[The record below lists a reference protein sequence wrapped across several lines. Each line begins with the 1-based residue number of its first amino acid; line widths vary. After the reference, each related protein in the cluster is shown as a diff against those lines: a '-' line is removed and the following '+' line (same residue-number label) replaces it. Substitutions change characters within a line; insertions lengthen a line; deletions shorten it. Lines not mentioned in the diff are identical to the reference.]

1 MVPSYEPDEN
11 LYLVVNELIDS
22 GFKVIVVDDGSG
34 PKYKKYFDN
43 LNTKVISYSEN
54 KGKGFALKTG
64 LKYIKDNYQHY
75 TVVTMDSDGQHKVSD
90 AIKLCDYIE
99 KHPKEL
105 VLGSRKRDENVPLR
119 SYLGN
124 TITRSVYRM
133 VTKTDIYD
141 TQTGLRCFTDEI
153 IDYMLDIPGDR
164 YEYEMN
170 VLLESNNHNIKIKE
184 ITIETIYIDNNS
196 KSHFNTVK
204 DSWKIYKEILKFSL
218 SSIISFL
225 IDYFLCLVLVFTT
238 GYVALSNIVARV
250 VSSLINY
257 NINRKIVF
265 EADSNKSF
273 IKYYLLVLFI
283 LILNTIVLTVLSN
296 FLNIAVAKLLTE
308 LILFTVSLTIQKK
321 FIFKGSDKNEKIYT

>member
-1 MVPSYEPDEN
+1 M
-11 LYLVVNELIDS
+11 VNELLES

-34 PKYKKYFDN
+34 LKYKKYFDN
-43 LNTKVISYSEN
+43 LNTKVISYKEN

-64 LKYIKDNYQHY
+64 LKYIKDNFKHY

-90 AIKLCDYIE
+90 AIKLCDYTK

-119 SYLGN
+119 SFLGN

-141 TQTGLRCFTDEI
+141 TQTGLRCFTDLL
-153 IDYMLDIPGDR
+153 IDYMLEIPGDR

-170 VLLESNNHNIKIKE
+170 VLLESSGYNIKIKE
-184 ITIETIYIDNNS
+184 ITIETIYIENNA

-218 SSIISFL
+218 SSIISFI
-225 IDYFLCLVLVFTT
+225 IDYFLCLLLVFTT
-238 GYVALSNIVARV
+238 RSVALSNIVARI
-250 VSSLINY
+250 VSSLVNY
-257 NINRKIVF
+257 NINKKVVF
-265 EADSNKSF
+265 KGKSNNSF
-273 IKYYLLVLFI
+273 IKYYLLVIFI
-283 LILNTIVLTVLSN
+283 LVLNTVVLTILSS

-308 LILFTVSLTIQKK
+308 LILFTVSLSVQRK
-321 FIFKGSDKNEKIYT
+321 FIFKGSDKNEKIFN

>member
-1 MVPSYEPDEN
+1 M
-11 LYLVVNELIDS
+11 VNELLES

-34 PKYKKYFDN
+34 LKYKKYFDN
-43 LNTKVISYSEN
+43 LNTKVISYKEN

-64 LKYIKDNYQHY
+64 LKYIKDNFKHY

-90 AIKLCDYIE
+90 AIKLCDYTK

-119 SYLGN
+119 SFLGN

-141 TQTGLRCFTDEI
+141 TQTGLRCFTDLL
-153 IDYMLDIPGDR
+153 IDYMLEIPGDR

-170 VLLESNNHNIKIKE
+170 VLLESSGYNIKIKE
-184 ITIETIYIDNNS
+184 ITIETIYIENNA

-218 SSIISFL
+218 SSIISFI
-225 IDYFLCLVLVFTT
+225 IDYFLCLLLVFTT
-238 GYVALSNIVARV
+238 RSVALSNIVARI
-250 VSSLINY
+250 VSSLVNY
-257 NINRKIVF
+257 NINKKVVF
-265 EADSNKSF
+265 KGKSNNSF
-273 IKYYLLVLFI
+273 IKYYLLVIFI
-283 LILNTIVLTVLSN
+283 LVLNTIVLTILSS

-308 LILFTVSLTIQKK
+308 LILFTVSLSVQRK
-321 FIFKGSDKNEKIYT
+321 FIFKGSDKNEKIFN